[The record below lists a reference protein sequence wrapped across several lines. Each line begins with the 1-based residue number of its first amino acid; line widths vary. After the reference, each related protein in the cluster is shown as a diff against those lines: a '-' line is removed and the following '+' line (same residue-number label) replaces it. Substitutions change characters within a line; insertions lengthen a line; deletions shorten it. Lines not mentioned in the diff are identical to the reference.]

1 MGGTHQRPGRAR
13 IRPFHRAVRPLLVSA
28 ALACG
33 AAGPPGA
40 ASCTGCHAPGQG
52 VGVLQGRPAA
62 DIVTQMEAFRSG
74 ARPATLMNRIVRGF
88 SPEEVQALATWFAA
102 P

>member
-1 MGGTHQRPGRAR
+1 MRRT
-13 IRPFHRAVRPLLVSA
+13 LLPA
-28 ALACG
+28 ALWLM
-33 AAGPPGA
+33 AAGSAPVPAPVGA
-40 ASCTGCHAPGQG
+40 TSCTGCHALGAG
-52 VGVLQGRPAA
+52 IGVLQGRPAA

-88 SPEEVQALATWFAA
+88 TPEEVQAMANWFAG

>member
-1 MGGTHQRPGRAR
+1 M
-13 IRPFHRAVRPLLVSA
+13 A
-28 ALACG
+28 ALLLM

-40 ASCTGCHAPGQG
+40 ASCTGCHAPGAG
-52 VGVLQGRPAA
+52 IGVLHGRPAA
-62 DIVTQMEAFRSG
+62 DTVAQLESFRSG

-88 SPEEVQALATWFAA
+88 SPAEVEALAAWFAT